1 MSKPSKTTT
10 RKTRAK
16 SAPKANKKPGKN
28 LPQRNR
34 KADVLRWGSK
44 LLGITVILSYCLAV
58 YAINT
63 TGVVPARYV
72 VTLLPLGLIATL
84 IVGVSL
90 IRNKPRRG
98 ARTAVLMALSVLIIF
113 LSGYAFKLGRSTTAF
128 LETIESTSKQ
138 NTGTVITKPYI
149 VYISGIDTYGD
160 VGRVARSDVNIL
172 AVVNP
177 QTKKVLLVNT
187 PRDYYVQL
195 RGTTGVRDK
204 LTHAGIYG
212 VERSKGTLEDLY
224 GTPINYTVRINFT
237 SLLKMVDAVGG
248 VDVFSDYAFSAGGYE
263 FIQGTNTLNA
273 KQALAFARER
283 KSFTEGDRM
292 RGQNQQRVIEALIAK
307 PGEPSTL
314 VNYQQILSSLEGT
327 FQTNASSSEI
337 GDIIKQQLGGIGAWR
352 TESISV
358 DGTGSSNV
366 TFSMGNQLLYVME
379 PDISTVN
386 AAKAKIQ
393 DYLRS

>member
-1 MSKPSKTTT
+1 MSKPSKTTIK
-10 RKTRAK
+10 KTPTKTA
-16 SAPKANKKPGKN
+16 SKARKKPGKN
-28 LPQRNR
+28 LPQWGR
-34 KADVLRWGSK
+34 KADVLKWGSK

-58 YAINT
+58 YAINK

-72 VTLLPLGLIATL
+72 VTLLPLGLIVSL
-84 IVGVSL
+84 IAGVSL
-90 IRNKPRRG
+90 IRNKPRTR
-98 ARTAVLMALSVLIIF
+98 AKTTVLMALSFLII
-113 LSGYAFKLGRSTTAF
+113 LASGYAFTLGRSTTAF

-138 NTGTVITKPYI
+138 STGTVITKPYI

-283 KSFTEGDRM
+283 KSFTEGDRT

-307 PGEPSTL
+307 LGEPSTL

-379 PDISTVN
+379 PDVSTVN